1 MKGALLRGL
10 AVAAAVLA
18 SADAAAQGTVR
29 GGTAE
34 LSASPVYTAGR
45 NYSFPN
51 GASAKTDGATGVGIQ
66 WAYNFDDHWSAG
78 VEGAFSGADYTGSAA
93 PAAGNTN
100 PAIGFTAR
108 AETTTLHMAMTYHIS
123 TEQLT
128 PFVTVGAGLTGI
140 DASIPAGPA
149 ASGCFWYP
157 YWGQVCGAVPTKLL
171 TEFSYNAAVGVRY
184 DLRPQPF
191 FFRAAYNREWIKFG
205 GSTGTLPYDQLRV
218 DFGIRF

>member
-1 MKGALLRGL
+1 MSRASPISISATRSPWSTRKRWRWKCCRPGRRRSRRRRKTEARRRVKGALLRGL
-10 AVAAAVLA
+10 AIAAAVLA

-51 GASAKTDGATGVGIQ
+51 GASAKTDGATGIGIQ

-78 VEGAFSGADYTGSAA
+78 VEGAFSGADYAGSAA

-123 TEQLT
+123 TEQFT

-140 DASIPAGPA
+140 DASIPDGPA

-157 YWGQVCGAVPTKLL
+157 Y
-171 TEFSYNAAVGVRY
+171 
-184 DLRPQPF
+184 
-191 FFRAAYNREWIKFG
+191 
-205 GSTGTLPYDQLRV
+205 
-218 DFGIRF
+218 